1 MSNSAADHG
10 LQQWHGT
17 TIIGVKRGDT
27 TVLAGDGQV
36 SMGNT
41 VMKPNAKKVRRIGE
55 SPERI
60 SSFGIDADGEL
71 LLVGYEGTLFR
82 VVLDDSVFE

>member
-1 MSNSAADHG
+1 MTAHSASHG

-41 VMKPNAKKVRRIGE
+41 VMKPNAKKVRRIG
-55 SPERI
+55 
-60 SSFGIDADGEL
+60 DAGR
-71 LLVGYEGTLFR
+71 GR
-82 VVLDDSVFE
+82 P

>member
-36 SMGNT
+36 SMAT
-41 VMKPNAKKVRRIGE
+41 R
-55 SPERI
+55 
-60 SSFGIDADGEL
+60 
-71 LLVGYEGTLFR
+71 
-82 VVLDDSVFE
+82 